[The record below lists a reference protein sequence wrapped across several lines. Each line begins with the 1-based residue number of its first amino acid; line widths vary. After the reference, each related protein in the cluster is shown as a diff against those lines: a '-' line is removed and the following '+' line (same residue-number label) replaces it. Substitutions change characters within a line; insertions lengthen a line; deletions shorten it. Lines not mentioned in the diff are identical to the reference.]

1 MSSTHH
7 LHPSPLIKEVDHPCD
22 SFLGHICLHHS
33 MRLKIGSKIQQTN
46 ILRDTLAINIEEMQ
60 NSFHQLFDLY

>member
-1 MSSTHH
+1 MASTHH

-22 SFLGHICLHHS
+22 SFLGHLCSYYSMSLTIC
-33 MRLKIGSKIQQTN
+33 REIRKTN
-46 ILRDTLAINIEEMQ
+46 ILRDTLAINIEKSQ